1 LSATVQNRKQQ
12 GAALARLQK
21 VYIMAQKPTYE
32 DLEKRIEELETA
44 ASTHDDLEKL
54 YRSLFDNLISGYV
67 LFEVVQDDH
76 GTPTDLVILA
86 ANKGFELITGLD
98 GSNVIGTRL
107 THVLPNIEGDSA
119 DWIGTFGSVALTGE
133 THHFDQDSELFGY
146 YFSIIAFQAGPKKCA
161 VSFQNIT
168 ERRTTELKSAQ
179 YVRELSALKDLGLAV
194 NASLSFNEVS
204 SLALQGIMRAVN
216 PDMAFFFLRDG
227 DRLILQDVLPSEKQ
241 RIFENMPEHKVGEC
255 ICGITVSLES
265 PLYSRDI
272 RNDPRCTWDEC
283 KLAGITS
290 FATLPVKKGAE
301 IIGVIGV
308 AAFRSRDFENQAGF
322 LETIAQQIS
331 MAVVNAQLYESV
343 QHELTER
350 QKAEES
356 LKEIDTMLLSI
367 TSLVPGM
374 LYQFKLNPEG
384 VFSVPYSSI
393 GIMKTFG
400 CSPED
405 VKNDFTP
412 IINAILPEDRKKVI
426 HSIEESAKNLSRWS
440 CEYRV
445 QLSDQPIKWIL
456 GISMPEKI
464 SDGSI
469 VWSGYNVDISDRID
483 REEELRE
490 SEERLHLVMEGS
502 KLGFWDWNI
511 KTGEV
516 QRNERWAEMLGYTLD
531 EIKFT
536 IKQWTDLH
544 HPDDCESAW
553 KSIQDHLDGKTPVHR
568 AEYRMRSKSG
578 EYKWI
583 LDQAM
588 IVKRDERGNPL
599 RMSGTHT
606 DITEFKR
613 QEELRERLQAQL
625 NQAQKIE
632 SIGRL
637 AGGVA
642 HDFNNKLS
650 VILGYTEMIL
660 DQREPG
666 MQNYAEL
673 QEIQNAALHSTDI
686 TRKLLAFARKQDISP
701 HVLNL
706 NETIGNLKQMLQRL
720 IGENIK
726 LSWLPEKNLGK
737 VKIDPSQIDQIISN
751 LCINARDAIH
761 YTGKITI
768 ETDNVVLDEA
778 NSANYTDC
786 LPGDYV
792 MISVTDNGSG
802 MDPQTIP
809 LIFEPFFTTKKV
821 GEGTGLGLATVYG
834 IVKQNNG
841 FIDVSSEPGRGTT
854 FKIYFPRHKTEMDSL
869 SFEVKGH
876 IVEGGKETILL
887 VEDEPAILK
896 MTQMMLEKLGY
907 SVIPAVTP
915 SEAIRLAKESSKNI
929 HLLITDVVMPEMNGR
944 DLGENL
950 HSLFPG
956 LKQLFMS
963 GYTADIIAQHGV
975 LDENINFI
983 QKPFSIVML
992 SEKVRKSLD
1001 KR

>member
-1 LSATVQNRKQQ
+1 
-12 GAALARLQK
+12 
-21 VYIMAQKPTYE
+21 MDQKPTYE
-32 DLEKRIEELETA
+32 ALEKRVEGLEIA
-44 ASTHDDLEKL
+44 VSSHNDSEIL
-54 YRSLFDNLISGYV
+54 YRSLFDNSISGYV
-67 LFEVVQDDH
+67 LFEVVQDDQ
-76 GTPTDLVILA
+76 GTPIDLVILA
-86 ANKGFELITGLD
+86 ANKGFESITGL
-98 GSNVIGTRL
+98 NVSEVTGKRL
-107 THVLPNIEGDSA
+107 THALPGIEKDAA
-119 DWIGTFGSVALTGE
+119 DWIETYGTVALTGE
-133 THHFDQDSELFGY
+133 TRQFDHGSELLGY
-146 YFSIIAFQAGPKKCA
+146 YFSIIAFPAGSKKCA
-161 VSFQNIT
+161 VSFQDIT
-168 ERRTTELKSAQ
+168 ERKTAELKSAQ
-179 YVRELSALKDLGLAV
+179 YVRELTALKDLGLVV

-204 SLALQGIMRAVN
+204 SIALQGVMTAVS
-216 PDMAFFFLRDG
+216 PDMTFFFLRDG
-227 DRLILQDVLPSEKQ
+227 DRLVLQDVLPSEKQ
-241 RIFENMPEHKVGEC
+241 SILGNILEHRVGEC
-255 ICGITVSLES
+255 ICGLTVSMEI
-265 PLYSRDI
+265 PLYSSDI
-272 RNDPRCTWDEC
+272 HNDSRCTWNEC
-283 KLAGITS
+283 KIAGITS
-290 FATLPVKKGAE
+290 FATLPIKKGSE

-308 AAFRSRDFENQAGF
+308 ASFTGRDFSAQAGF
-322 LETIAQQIS
+322 LETLAQQIS

-343 QHELTER
+343 KHELTER
-350 QKAEES
+350 RKAEES
-356 LKEIDTMLLSI
+356 LKKIDAMLLSI

-374 LYQFKLNPEG
+374 LYQFKKNPDG

-393 GIMKTFG
+393 GIIKTFG
-400 CSPED
+400 CLPDD

-412 IINAILPEDRKKVI
+412 IIKAILPEDRNKVI

-445 QLSDQPIKWIL
+445 HLPDQPIKWML
-456 GISMPEKI
+456 GTSMPEKI
-464 SDGSI
+464 IDGSI
-469 VWSGYNVDISDRID
+469 VWSGYNVDITDRID
-483 REEELRE
+483 REKELRE
-490 SEERLHLVMEGS
+490 SEERLLLVMEGS
-502 KLGFWDWNI
+502 QLGFWDWNI
-511 KTGEV
+511 ETGEV
-516 QRNERWAEMLGYTLD
+516 QRNERWAKMLGYTLE
-531 EIKFT
+531 EIKFSV
-536 IKQWTDLH
+536 KQWTDLH

-588 IVKRDERGNPL
+588 IVKRDEKGNPL

-606 DITEFKR
+606 DITEFKQ
-613 QEELRERLQAQL
+613 QEEVRERLQAQL

-660 DQREPG
+660 EQLGPG
-666 MQNYAEL
+666 KQNYTEL
-673 QEIQNAALHSTDI
+673 LEIQNAALHSTDI

-706 NETIGNLKQMLQRL
+706 NETIKNMKQMLQRL
-720 IGENIK
+720 IGENIR
-726 LSWLPEKNLGK
+726 LSWLPGENLGN

-768 ETDNVVLDEA
+768 ETDNVVFDEV
-778 NSANYTDC
+778 NSANSSDC

-841 FIDVSSEPGRGTT
+841 FIDVNSEPGRGTI
-854 FKIYFPRHKTEMDSL
+854 FKIYFPRHKTEINSL
-869 SFEVKGH
+869 SLEIKGRV
-876 IVEGGKETILL
+876 IEGGKETILL

-896 MTQMMLEKLGY
+896 MTKLMLEKLGY

-915 SEAIRLAKESSKNI
+915 SEAILLAKESSQNI

-944 DLGENL
+944 DLGKKL
-950 HSLFPG
+950 RVLFPA

-975 LDENINFI
+975 LNENINFI
-983 QKPFSIVML
+983 QKPFSITML
-992 SEKVRKSLD
+992 GEKVRKSLEKSD
-1001 KR
+1001 NGSKKEKE